1 MASIT
6 LPGDEFPKLKFK
18 WLGDRAIIGGKRAA
32 DASDTK
38 GPQFE
43 SNHRQNFILP
53 LYFIEEKDV
62 GNVLFFKKRL
72 GKKLD

>member
-1 MASIT
+1 MVVAQ
-6 LPGDEFPKLKFK
+6 LVG
-18 WLGDRAIIGGKRAA
+18 RA